1 MRERFYVENGQSHTQ
16 GADAVKAG
24 GLIFLAA
31 IRGVDPAVGRC
42 VTDDIREQAR
52 LALENMKTALATAGA
67 TPNDVVRIIVYFK
80 DMADARNG
88 FNDAYQEWFGKDN
101 LPARIGVQVMNVA
114 GNDQSRFTLDV
125 VAAAPN

>member
-1 MRERFYVENGQSHTQ
+1 MRERVFVQSGQSHSQ

-31 IRGVDPAVGRC
+31 IRGVDPTVGRC

-52 LALENMKTALATAGA
+52 LALENMKTALAAAGA

-88 FNDAYQEWFGKDN
+88 FNEAYQEWFGADN
-101 LPARIGVQVMNVA
+101 LPARIGVEVKGVA
-114 GNDQSRFTLDV
+114 GGDQSRFTLDV
-125 VAAAPN
+125 VAAAPA